1 MWRDRAFSFNLI
13 YEEFEMTAK
22 KWYESKTLWFNV
34 MAVIVLVAGVFGYT
48 GELSG
53 DWAEAGGIIL
63 AVVNLVLRIVTKQPV
78 SR

>member
-1 MWRDRAFSFNLI
+1 M
-13 YEEFEMTAK
+13 ETK

-34 MAVIVLVAGVFGYT
+34 VAICVLVAGSFGYT

-53 DWAEAGGIIL
+53 DWAEAAAVIL
-63 AVVNLVLRIVTKQPV
+63 AVVNLVLRIVTKQPI